1 MTDEKPTTEEGGA
14 SIAERLEAKWT
25 AEDAAKGSQQEAS
38 PETPDVEAKQ
48 SESDGEE
55 QEAGPQLSISDV
67 AKILG
72 VDETALDVDE
82 DGTVKVKTKVDGK
95 EGAAKFAELLKSYQL
110 QSHVDARAREVAES
124 HRQAQERVQQFE
136 SYAQQKAMEFEQIF
150 NAGRQ
155 AIMGEFGNVDWD
167 SLSKNDWPTYIEKRH
182 AYEAKVAQLQQIK
195 DAADQEAQNFHQ
207 AQQYRQAQRLAAEQE
222 RLTTLVP
229 EWKDEAVRVQE
240 LGKLV
245 PWLQQKGVSRE
256 SLAALDN
263 SLLAD
268 AGLIAAL
275 RAGMVA
281 EGKAPKAMELE
292 KKVRAAPKLVKP
304 GQPIDANQR
313 GAETIKE
320 LRDKVRRTGGKGGSF
335 ADLLLARGQV

>member
-1 MTDEKPTTEEGGA
+1 MADEKPTTEQGGA
-14 SIAERLEAKWT
+14 SIAERLEAKWA

-38 PETPDVEAKQ
+38 PETPDVEAQ
-48 SESDGEE
+48 EPESDGEE

-110 QSHVDARAREVAES
+110 QSHVDARAREVAEA

-136 SYAQQKAMEFEQIF
+136 SFAQQKAMEFEHIF

-155 AIMGEFGNVDWD
+155 AILGEFGNVNWD
-167 SLSKNDWPTYIEKRH
+167 DLAKNDPIGYVEKQH
-182 AYEAKVAQLQQIK
+182 AYNAKVAQLQQIK
-195 DAADQEAQNFHQ
+195 AAADQETQNFIQ
-207 AQQYRQAQRLAAEQE
+207 AQQYRHAQKLAAEQE
-222 RLTTLVP
+222 RLSTLIP
-229 EWKDEAVRVQE
+229 EWKDDAVRTQE

-256 SLAALDN
+256 SIAALDN

-281 EGKAPKAMELE
+281 ESKAPKAIELE

-320 LRDKVRRTGGKGGSF
+320 LRDRVRRTGGKGGSF
-335 ADLLLARGQV
+335 ADLLIATGKV